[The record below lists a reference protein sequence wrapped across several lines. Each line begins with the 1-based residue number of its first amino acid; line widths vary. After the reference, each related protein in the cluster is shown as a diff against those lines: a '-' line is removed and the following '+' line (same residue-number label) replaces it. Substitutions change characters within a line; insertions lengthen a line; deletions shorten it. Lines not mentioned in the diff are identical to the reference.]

1 MGKLKSGF
9 NSSRNKM
16 KLKAIRKGQL
26 RRTFCRNLELDHPY
40 ASNFRTTPD
49 ISNVIHEE
57 VIDED
62 DINITP
68 DTDEWRKGRRV
79 IELGVLADNLDCK
92 LCGLPLHLKHAV
104 KINECGLGSI
114 LKIMCMNRNCNHL
127 NNVPT
132 GKRHGRIWDINS
144 KVALAAIHIGLGEH
158 QLNAFLS
165 ILNMPTVSHKMF
177 DQRSKEVGE
186 VLESLAEESMVEWTE
201 KEKTLTK
208 ECGGDE
214 SITVCVDAGWQKR
227 GSGRA
232 YDSLTGHCSMIGS
245 KSRKIIGYK
254 WRSKTCRICEVASR
268 KGKIPK
274 IHQCRKNFGGSAK
287 AMEPDIVI
295 DLVREARL
303 KGTNICTIV
312 GDEDSTTI
320 ARIRSNVD
328 KDIKKL
334 SDSNHMKKTLGKKL
348 YDLKNKHQSLSTKVI
363 NYVIK
368 CFNFLVAQGKGQ
380 PEKICKSL
388 PALAKHPFGDHSDCH
403 TDWCRFIEETGMKY
417 RSLPYGKPLSDK
429 SLQASLQQ
437 IFSSYAE
444 HSNKLANLES
454 TQGNESF
461 NKTVASKAP
470 KSKHYGGSGSLGY
483 RIAASVV
490 QKNRG
495 QIYTVD
501 ANVSAGLSPGV
512 HTKKLFTLRDLQAKK
527 RKAIAVTKKAKLHR
541 IQLKSKRHQN
551 TSSCEV
557 REGVCYEEST
567 ALGIEQDITEIP
579 APVQTVTNQS
589 MPPNLCRI
597 YFDIEAT
604 GLSRTSHILQL
615 SAKRDEEMYNSFV
628 LPSCQVTPKAA
639 EITGITF
646 ENGQLLFK
654 GNVMPAVGIKKCLND
669 FISFLDKSH
678 NNVIIGHNICNYDCM
693 VLYTALEKCSLL
705 DKFMTSI
712 SGFVD
717 TLLLFK
723 SSHPGL
729 SSYSQP
735 NLFQTLLGQTYD
747 AHRADEDVDALYTL
761 VNKTVVDNCHFEKTY
776 LSKKIILE
784 KYLSMKELQKNLPS
798 LKLLVDNKILSIS
811 MARIIAKSGLSLK
824 HLKLAFT
831 RNGTKGIRDIFT
843 ESSGSGVRVTKSQ
856 KIINKVSEFLQTL

>member
-26 RRTFCRNLELDHPY
+26 RRTFCRNLELDHPF

-214 SITVCVDAGWQKR
+214 NITVCVDAGWQKR

-274 IHQCRKNFGGSAK
+274 LHQCRKNFGGSAK
-287 AMEPDIVI
+287 AMEPDMVI

-303 KGTNICTIV
+303 KG
-312 GDEDSTTI
+312 
-320 ARIRSNVD
+320 
-328 KDIKKL
+328 
-334 SDSNHMKKTLGKKL
+334 
-348 YDLKNKHQSLSTKVI
+348 
-363 NYVIK
+363 
-368 CFNFLVAQGKGQ
+368 
-380 PEKICKSL
+380 
-388 PALAKHPFGDHSDCH
+388 
-403 TDWCRFIEETGMKY
+403 
-417 RSLPYGKPLSDK
+417 
-429 SLQASLQQ
+429 
-437 IFSSYAE
+437 
-444 HSNKLANLES
+444 
-454 TQGNESF
+454 
-461 NKTVASKAP
+461 
-470 KSKHYGGSGSLGY
+470 
-483 RIAASVV
+483 
-490 QKNRG
+490 
-495 QIYTVD
+495 
-501 ANVSAGLSPGV
+501 
-512 HTKKLFTLRDLQAKK
+512 
-527 RKAIAVTKKAKLHR
+527 
-541 IQLKSKRHQN
+541 
-551 TSSCEV
+551 
-557 REGVCYEEST
+557 
-567 ALGIEQDITEIP
+567 
-579 APVQTVTNQS
+579 
-589 MPPNLCRI
+589 
-597 YFDIEAT
+597 
-604 GLSRTSHILQL
+604 
-615 SAKRDEEMYNSFV
+615 
-628 LPSCQVTPKAA
+628 
-639 EITGITF
+639 
-646 ENGQLLFK
+646 
-654 GNVMPAVGIKKCLND
+654 
-669 FISFLDKSH
+669 
-678 NNVIIGHNICNYDCM
+678 
-693 VLYTALEKCSLL
+693 
-705 DKFMTSI
+705 
-712 SGFVD
+712 
-717 TLLLFK
+717 
-723 SSHPGL
+723 
-729 SSYSQP
+729 
-735 NLFQTLLGQTYD
+735 
-747 AHRADEDVDALYTL
+747 
-761 VNKTVVDNCHFEKTY
+761 
-776 LSKKIILE
+776 
-784 KYLSMKELQKNLPS
+784 
-798 LKLLVDNKILSIS
+798 
-811 MARIIAKSGLSLK
+811 
-824 HLKLAFT
+824 
-831 RNGTKGIRDIFT
+831 
-843 ESSGSGVRVTKSQ
+843 
-856 KIINKVSEFLQTL
+856 

>member
-16 KLKAIRKGQL
+16 KLQAIRKGQL

-40 ASNFRTTPD
+40 ASNFRKPHSTPD

-57 VIDED
+57 IVDAD
-62 DINITP
+62 FINITP

-104 KINECGLGSI
+104 KINDCGLGSI

-214 SITVCVDAGWQKR
+214 NITVCVDAGWQKR

-254 WRSKTCRICEVASR
+254 WRSKTCRICEVASK
-268 KGKIPK
+268 KGKIAK

-287 AMEPDIVI
+287 AMEPDMVT

-320 ARIRSNVD
+320 ARLRSNVD

-567 ALGIEQDITEIP
+567 ALGIEPDITEIP

-628 LPSCQVTPKAA
+628 LPSCQVTQKAA

-654 GNVMPAVGIKKCLND
+654 GNVMPAV
-669 FISFLDKSH
+669 
-678 NNVIIGHNICNYDCM
+678 GHNICNYDCM

-723 SSHPGL
+723 SAHPGL

-747 AHRADEDVDALYTL
+747 AHRADEDVDALFTL

-776 LSKKIILE
+776 LSKKFISE
-784 KYLSMKELQKNLPS
+784 KYLSMKELLKNLPS

-811 MARIIAKSGLSLK
+811 MARIIAKSGLSLQ

-831 RNGTKGIRDIFT
+831 RNGAKGIRDIFT

-856 KIINKVSEFLQTL
+856 KI